1 MKRYTWHGFTYQI
14 DEKDLHLYPG
24 AVPVE
29 PEKKPEPETKKKT
42 PQNKAR
48 RASNK

>member
-1 MKRYTWHGFTYQI
+1 MKKYKWHGFTYQI

-24 AVPVE
+24 AEPVE
-29 PEKKPEPETKKKT
+29 PEKKPEQKKKA

-48 RASNK
+48 RAQNK